1 MRVSFA
7 FVFMFLGLLSSPCH
21 SIVLELFGVSSKGEK
36 VLLAEGDYFLQEQ
49 NNGRPIY
56 IGAKRYGFCELAASE
71 VEGEFLVRCSR
82 RIGASPFLVYKQDL
96 DRGKKPYYQAAEE
109 IYKRNYPTDNESE
122 NYGPEFG
129 GYYRCIFGCK
139 PAYAKIL
146 VKVLYR
152 D

>member
-7 FVFMFLGLLSSPCH
+7 VVFVIFGGLSNPCH
-21 SIVLELFGVSSKGEK
+21 SIVIELFGISAKGEK
-36 VLLAEGDYFLQEQ
+36 VLLAEGDYALQEQ

-56 IGAKRYGFCELAASE
+56 TGTEKYGFCDLAAGD

-82 RIGASPFLVYKQDL
+82 RVGASPFLVYKSDKDQA
-96 DRGKKPYYQAAEE
+96 KTAYYREAKA
-109 IYKRNYPTDNESE
+109 IYKRNFPDDSRNDNYSQD
-122 NYGPEFG
+122 FG
-129 GYYRCIFGCK
+129 GYYRCISGCN